1 MARVNFLGPFH
12 TLFWLSAWMTC
23 RGPTVCWCFLSRPGD
38 SDVLQTTEPGY
49 NPEALGRGLRVVESP
64 CCVRPLL
71 SGDVTP
77 GRK

>member
-1 MARVNFLGPFH
+1 MQP
-12 TLFWLSAWMTC
+12 
-23 RGPTVCWCFLSRPGD
+23 
-38 SDVLQTTEPGY
+38 TEPGY

-64 CCVRPLL
+64 RCVRLLL